1 MSSAG
6 PWSVKGIDPRARA
19 RAKTAARHDGVTL
32 GEWLNRV
39 ILDDSDPASPHWD
52 DALEGFPGF
61 GGGASPADPGE
72 DRLLRAMVNRLT
84 ERIEAAE
91 YQSSQTLGNLDK
103 AINQLVDKIG
113 RSSERQ
119 AEQLDETRED
129 LGRVRQGQDDLAGRI
144 AQMES
149 SQVAGDPETGKAIE
163 TTIMKLARRLY
174 EHENDIAAR
183 LHDTGQQVKEQGEAS
198 RKSAEALALKL
209 ERAEHRAADL
219 ADQAKRRDE
228 RSGEVLNGLHRATDS
243 LRLRVEGAER
253 QTNDAARTLD
263 TTVSRLEDR
272 LKTLESRNSGDNIEL
287 ERRFDR
293 LSGEVAGMIAETRTQ
308 LASALSNVAA
318 EPRVDRLE
326 NALTQALGRID
337 DAERRQGDGMHKLGN
352 ELTKLAGAI
361 ERRLTEN
368 ERRTQEALRDTRAEQ
383 NIDRRLDDVRQ
394 EGKESLRR
402 MGDEVTRMGKALAD
416 RIAHAETQSSTAV
429 AAATDRMAEV
439 IARLDEKKAAS
450 DEALADRLRQS
461 EERTAKRIEDAMS
474 GVKDRLAT
482 VRADTEE
489 VLSPVQRAMSALA
502 DRLEAIEARKLE
514 DDAKAAAAVEA
525 AAEAEAEAAAEAEA
539 EAIAAAEAAAAAA
552 IDFDTPLAPPPQAET
567 PRSHY
572 APDDLDP
579 FLTPEPPAQP
589 PAPAQTLAAPILR
602 APQPAPVPAAQP
614 RPMAAATAPQSA
626 ISHPVRAAAAPAPQA
641 APHPTLQPVP
651 QPIPATPQ
659 PAPQAAPQPAAP
671 RPGQRIGATAD
682 ADFLASARERTRTQ
696 SSAVEYDPGSRP
708 SKLGRTLLIALP
720 VIALVMLGGAGA
732 ILVWE
737 AIRGDAASQAA
748 NAVQE
753 RSFVASVE
761 AGFATADPAAPDATA
776 PASSGNA
783 AATEAMTDTNTGDNA
798 TNTAGETAEARQ
810 PAPANVV
817 ADASGSAVPLSAPAP
832 QEPSR
837 TAPQRSTVST
847 GANTLESAAAD
858 GNPVARYM
866 LGMRSLETGDT
877 ATAAILLR
885 RAAEQGIPAA
895 QYRYAK
901 LLETGEGVGIDLEA
915 ARQWTERAAN
925 AGHRRA
931 MHNLAVMYY
940 YGTGTAVNFDEA
952 ARWFQDAALL
962 GLRDS
967 QFNLALLFESGQ
979 GVPLSVPD
987 AFTWYSIAATETD
1000 PTASQ
1005 RAAALEE
1012 MMEPAALAEARRIV
1026 ASFQPRPIDAQANGL
1041 YRDLPWEQ
1049 APVASANDVYRAQG
1063 FLAALGYSPGPIDGM
1078 IGGQT
1083 YEAVMAFEAD
1093 QGLPQTGRV
1102 DAGLLDRLA
1111 RAAAG

>member
-39 ILDDSDPASPHWD
+39 ILDDSDPANPRWD

-61 GGGASPADPGE
+61 GGGTGPADPGE

-84 ERIEAAE
+84 ERLEAAE
-91 YQSSQTLGNLDK
+91 QQSSQTLGSLDK

-119 AEQLDETRED
+119 SEQLDETRED
-129 LGRVRQGQDDLAGRI
+129 LTRIRQGQDDLASRV

-149 SQVAGDPETGKAIE
+149 GQAPGNPEAGKAIE

-174 EHENDIAAR
+174 EHENDIAAQ
-183 LHDTGQQVKEQGEAS
+183 LHDTGQQVREHGEVA

-209 ERAEHRAADL
+209 ERAEHRASDL

-228 RSGEVLNGLHRATDS
+228 RSSEVLNGLHRATDS

-253 QTNDAARTLD
+253 VTNDAARTLD

-272 LKTLESRNSGDNIEL
+272 LKMLESRNSGDNVEL

-293 LSGEVAGMIAETRTQ
+293 LSTEVAGMIAETRSQ
-308 LASALSNVAA
+308 LASALNNVAA

-326 NALTQALGRID
+326 TALTQALGRID
-337 DAERRQGDGMHKLGN
+337 DAERRQGNGMHKLGN

-368 ERRTQEALRDTRAEQ
+368 ERRTQDALRDTRSEQ
-383 NIDRRLDDVRQ
+383 NLDRRLDDVRQ

-416 RIAHAETQSSTAV
+416 RISDAEAQSSTAV

-461 EERTAKRIEDAMS
+461 EERTAQRIEDAMT

-502 DRLEAIEARKLE
+502 DRLEAIETRKADDEAR
-514 DDAKAAAAVEA
+514 A
-525 AAEAEAEAAAEAEA
+525 AAEDEAAPEAVVE
-539 EAIAAAEAAAAAA
+539 A

-572 APDDLDP
+572 APDELDP
-579 FLTPEPPAQP
+579 FLAAEPAPQPQTPAQP
-589 PAPAQTLAAPILR
+589 LAAPVLR
-602 APQPAPVPAAQP
+602 AAQPVQAPLAQSRPVAAAIAPQSSNSHPVRSAAGPVLQPAAQPIAKSAPAPAPQPAPQPKPQPTP
-614 RPMAAATAPQSA
+614 RPA
-626 ISHPVRAAAAPAPQA
+626 
-641 APHPTLQPVP
+641 
-651 QPIPATPQ
+651 
-659 PAPQAAPQPAAP
+659 
-671 RPGQRIGATAD
+671 QRIGATAD

-696 SSAVEYDPGSRP
+696 SVTPDYDQGSRP
-708 SKLGRTLLIALP
+708 SKLGRTLLVALP
-720 VIALVMLGGAGA
+720 VVALVMLGGAGA

-748 NAVQE
+748 TAVQE

-761 AGFATADPAAPDATA
+761 AGFATADPSAAGAAAPPPATDPIDTPPAASDAAIEPQARDTA
-776 PASSGNA
+776 PA
-783 AATEAMTDTNTGDNA
+783 NT
-798 TNTAGETAEARQ
+798 
-810 PAPANVV
+810 V
-817 ADASGSAVPLSAPAP
+817 ADATGNTVPVTAPAR

-837 TAPQRSTVST
+837 TAPQRSTSGA

-858 GNPVARYM
+858 GDPVARYM
-866 LGMRSLETGDT
+866 LGMRSLDAGDA

-885 RAAEQGIPAA
+885 RAAEQGVPAA
-895 QYRYAK
+895 QYRYGK

-915 ARQWTERAAN
+915 ARRWTERAAN

-940 YGTGTAVNFDEA
+940 YGTGSVVNFDEA
-952 ARWFQDAALL
+952 ARWFQEAALL

-979 GVPLSVPD
+979 GVPLSLPD
-987 AFTWYSIAATETD
+987 AFTWYSIAASETD
-1000 PTASQ
+1000 PTATQ

-1026 ASFQPRPIDAQANGL
+1026 ATFQPRAINAQANGL
-1041 YRDLPWEQ
+1041 YRDLSWDQ
-1049 APVASANDVYRAQG
+1049 TPVANANDIYRAQG

-1102 DAGLLDRLA
+1102 DSGLLDRLE

>member
-39 ILDDSDPASPHWD
+39 ILDDSDPANPRWD

-61 GGGASPADPGE
+61 GGGAPAGADPGE

-91 YQSSQTLGNLDK
+91 HQSSQTLSSLDK
-103 AINQLVDKIG
+103 AINQLVDKVG

-119 AEQLDETRED
+119 SEQLEETRED
-129 LGRVRQGQDDLAGRI
+129 LGRVRQGQDDLASRI
-144 AQMES
+144 AQIES
-149 SQVAGDPETGKAIE
+149 GHATGNPEAGKAIE

-183 LHDTGQQVKEQGEAS
+183 MHDTSQQVKDQGEAS
-198 RKSAEALALKL
+198 RKAAESLALKL
-209 ERAEHRAADL
+209 ERAGHRAADL

-228 RSGEVLNGLHRATDS
+228 RASEAISGLHRATDS

-263 TTVSRLEDR
+263 QTVSRLEDR
-272 LKTLESRNSGDNIEL
+272 LKTLESRNSGDNVEL

-293 LSGEVAGMIAETRTQ
+293 LSSEVASMIAETRSQ
-308 LASALSNVAA
+308 LASALTNVAA

-326 NALTQALGRID
+326 TALTQALGRID
-337 DAERRQGDGMHKLGN
+337 DAERRQGNGMHKLGN

-368 ERRTQEALRDTRAEQ
+368 ERRTQDALRDTRSEQ
-383 NIDRRLDDVRQ
+383 NLDRRLDDVRQ

-416 RIAHAETQSSTAV
+416 RIAHAEAQSSTAV

-439 IARLDEKKAAS
+439 IARLDEQKAAS
-450 DEALADRLRQS
+450 DEALADRMRQS
-461 EERTAKRIEDAMS
+461 EERTAQRIEDAMT

-502 DRLEAIEARKLE
+502 DRLEAIEARKVEVE
-514 DDAKAAAAVEA
+514 DEADDETGSDSAVEA
-525 AAEAEAEAAAEAEA
+525 TDDTAAPVEV
-539 EAIAAAEAAAAAA
+539 

-567 PRSHY
+567 PRSQY
-572 APDDLDP
+572 APEDDDP
-579 FLTPEPPAQP
+579 FLTPEPAAPAAAEP
-589 PAPAQTLAAPILR
+589 PARSADAPLAAPVLR
-602 APQPAPVPAAQP
+602 APEPVAAPAARPAPQP
-614 RPMAAATAPQSA
+614 RP
-626 ISHPVRAAAAPAPQA
+626 AAAAMAEQPATLSQPVHPAAAPTPQPVLQPAPQA
-641 APHPTLQPVP
+641 TP
-651 QPIPATPQ
+651 QAAPQ
-659 PAPQAAPQPAAP
+659 PAPQAAPRPAPA
-671 RPGQRIGATAD
+671 QRIGATAD
-682 ADFLASARERTRTQ
+682 ADFLAAARDRTRVQNQ
-696 SSAVEYDPGSRP
+696 SADYDRGSQP
-708 SKLGRTLLIALP
+708 SRLGRTLLVALP
-720 VIALVMLGGAGA
+720 VVALVMLGGAGA

-737 AIRGDAASQAA
+737 AIRGDADSQAA

-761 AGFATADPAAPDATA
+761 AGFATEA
-776 PASSGNA
+776 PAGPAS
-783 AATEAMTDTNTGDNA
+783 AATEAPADTIDSTPAPEAA
-798 TNTAGETAEARQ
+798 TPAVETAARDT
-810 PAPANVV
+810 APANAV
-817 ADASGSAVPLSAPAP
+817 ADAAGTSLPALDPTPPEPARAV
-832 QEPSR
+832 
-837 TAPQRSTVST
+837 PQRSTANS
-847 GANTLESAAAD
+847 GAMTLESAAAD

-866 LGMRSLETGDT
+866 LGMRSLEAGDT
-877 ATAAILLR
+877 DTAAILLR

-895 QYRYAK
+895 QYRYGK
-901 LLETGEGVGIDLEA
+901 LLETGEGVAIDLEA
-915 ARQWTERAAN
+915 ARRWTERAAN

-931 MHNLAVMYY
+931 MHNLAVMNY
-940 YGTGTAVNFDEA
+940 YGTGTPVNFDEA
-952 ARWFQDAALL
+952 ARWFQEAALL

-979 GVPLSVPD
+979 GVPLSLPD
-987 AFTWYSIAATETD
+987 AFTWYSIAASDAD

-1005 RAAALEE
+1005 RAAGLEE
-1012 MMEPAALAEARRIV
+1012 MIEPAALTEARGI
-1026 ASFQPRPIDAQANGL
+1026 AATFQPRPIDAEANGL

-1049 APVASANDVYRAQG
+1049 TPVADSGTVYRAQG

-1078 IGGQT
+1078 IGAQT
-1083 YEAVMAFEAD
+1083 HEAVMAFEAD
-1093 QGLPQTGRV
+1093 HGLPQTGRI
-1102 DAGLLDRLA
+1102 DAGLLDRLE

>member
-39 ILDDSDPASPHWD
+39 ILDDSDPANPSWD

-61 GGGASPADPGE
+61 GGGASPVEPGE

-91 YQSSQTLGNLDK
+91 HQSSQTLGSLDK
-103 AINQLVDKIG
+103 AINQLVDKVG
-113 RSSERQ
+113 RTSERQ
-119 AEQLDETRED
+119 AEQLEETRED

-149 SQVAGDPETGKAIE
+149 GQVTGNPEAGKAIE

-174 EHENDIAAR
+174 EHENDVAAR
-183 LHDTGQQVKEQGEAS
+183 LHDTGQHVKDQGEAA

-263 TTVSRLEDR
+263 TTVARLEGR
-272 LKTLESRNSGDNIEL
+272 LKTLESRNSGDNVEL

-293 LSGEVAGMIAETRTQ
+293 LSSEVAGMIAETRSQ

-337 DAERRQGDGMHKLGN
+337 DAERRQGDGMHKLGH

-368 ERRTQEALRDTRAEQ
+368 ERRTQDALRDTRAEQ

-416 RIAHAETQSSTAV
+416 RISYAEAQSSTAV

-461 EERTAKRIEDAMS
+461 EERTAQRIEDAMS

-502 DRLEAIEARKLE
+502 DRLEAIEARKQE
-514 DDAKAAAAVEA
+514 DDADSG
-525 AAEAEAEAAAEAEA
+525 AEAEAEA
-539 EAIAAAEAAAAAA
+539 EAIVAEVGAPAPVAEP

-572 APDDLDP
+572 APDDADP

-589 PAPAQTLAAPILR
+589 AAAAQPLAAPVLR
-602 APQPAPVPAAQP
+602 APQPASAPAPQPAPQP
-614 RPMAAATAPQSA
+614 RPVAAATAPQSA
-626 ISHPVRAAAAPAPQA
+626 ISQPVRPPAAPAPQA
-641 APHPTLQPVP
+641 APHPTLQAVP
-651 QPIPATPQ
+651 QPVPARPE
-659 PAPQAAPQPAAP
+659 PAPQAAPQQSGP

-696 SSAVEYDPGSRP
+696 SSTVDYDQGSRP

-720 VIALVMLGGAGA
+720 VVALVMLGGAGA

-761 AGFATADPAAPDATA
+761 AGFATADPAAPGTAAPATAADPATTETTPNPAANPGDSAGTEPRATTSDTTATRQTA
-776 PASSGNA
+776 PANA
-783 AATEAMTDTNTGDNA
+783 
-798 TNTAGETAEARQ
+798 
-810 PAPANVV
+810 V
-817 ADASGSAVPLSAPAP
+817 ADASGNTIPLTMPTP

-837 TAPQRSTVST
+837 TAARSTTNS

-858 GNPVARYM
+858 GNPVARYL
-866 LGMRSLETGDT
+866 LGMRSLDSGDT

-885 RAAEQGIPAA
+885 RAAEQGVPSA
-895 QYRYAK
+895 QYRYGK

-915 ARQWTERAAN
+915 ARRWTERAAN

-931 MHNLAVMYY
+931 MHNLAVMHY

-952 ARWFQDAALL
+952 ARWFQEAALL

-987 AFTWYSIAATETD
+987 AFTWYSIAASESD

-1012 MMEPAALAEARRIV
+1012 MMEPAALVEARRIT

-1049 APVASANDVYRAQG
+1049 GPVANTDDVYRAQG

-1083 YEAVMAFEAD
+1083 YDAVMAFEAD

-1102 DAGLLDRLA
+1102 DSGLLDRLE

>member
-39 ILDDSDPASPHWD
+39 ILDDSDPANPRWD

-61 GGGASPADPGE
+61 GGGAVPADPGE

-84 ERIEAAE
+84 ERLEAAE
-91 YQSSQTLGNLDK
+91 HQSSQTLGSLDK

-119 AEQLDETRED
+119 SEQLDETRED
-129 LGRVRQGQDDLAGRI
+129 LTRIRQGQDDLAGRV

-149 SQVAGDPETGKAIE
+149 GQVSGNPEAGKAIE

-174 EHENDIAAR
+174 EHENDIAAQ
-183 LHDTGQQVKEQGEAS
+183 LHDTGQQVKEHGEAA

-209 ERAEHRAADL
+209 ERAEHRASDL

-253 QTNDAARTLD
+253 VTNDAARTLD

-272 LKTLESRNSGDNIEL
+272 LKTLESRNSGDNVEL

-293 LSGEVAGMIAETRTQ
+293 LSTEVAGMIAETRSQ
-308 LASALSNVAA
+308 LASALNNVAA

-326 NALTQALGRID
+326 TALTQALGRID
-337 DAERRQGDGMHKLGN
+337 DAERRQGNGMHKLGN

-368 ERRTQEALRDTRAEQ
+368 ERRTQDALRDTRSEQ
-383 NIDRRLDDVRQ
+383 NLDRRLDDVRQ

-416 RIAHAETQSSTAV
+416 RISDAEAQSSTAV

-461 EERTAKRIEDAMS
+461 EERTAQRIEDAMT

-502 DRLEAIEARKLE
+502 DRLEAIETRKADDEAR
-514 DDAKAAAAVEA
+514 AAAD
-525 AAEAEAEAAAEAEA
+525 AEAEAAAEAET
-539 EAIAAAEAAAAAA
+539 EAAPENVVEA

-572 APDDLDP
+572 APDELDP
-579 FLTPEPPAQP
+579 FLAAEP
-589 PAPAQTLAAPILR
+589 
-602 APQPAPVPAAQP
+602 APQPATPAQSLAAPVLRAAQPVPAPPAQPAAQP
-614 RPMAAATAPQSA
+614 RPVAAAIAPQSST
-626 ISHPVRAAAAPAPQA
+626 SHPVRPAAG
-641 APHPTLQPVP
+641 PVL
-651 QPIPATPQ
+651 
-659 PAPQAAPQPAAP
+659 QAAPQPAPKSAPTPQPTPQPMPQAAP
-671 RPGQRIGATAD
+671 RPAQRIGATAD

-696 SSAVEYDPGSRP
+696 SAAPDYDPGSRP
-708 SKLGRTLLIALP
+708 SKFGRTLLVALP
-720 VIALVMLGGAGA
+720 VVALVMLGGAGA

-748 NAVQE
+748 TVVQE

-761 AGFATADPAAPDATA
+761 AGFATADPSAPGAATPPPAADPIDTA
-776 PASSGNA
+776 PAASDAGVAPA
-783 AATEAMTDTNTGDNA
+783 ARDT
-798 TNTAGETAEARQ
+798 
-810 PAPANVV
+810 APANTV
-817 ADASGSAVPLSAPAP
+817 ADASGNTVPLTAPAR
-832 QEPSR
+832 QEPNR
-837 TAPQRSTVST
+837 TAPQRSTSSA

-858 GNPVARYM
+858 GDPVARYM
-866 LGMRSLETGDT
+866 LGMRSLDAGDA

-885 RAAEQGIPAA
+885 RAAEQGVPAA
-895 QYRYAK
+895 QYRYGK

-915 ARQWTERAAN
+915 ARRWTERAAN

-940 YGTGTAVNFDEA
+940 YGTGSVVNFDEA
-952 ARWFQDAALL
+952 ARWFQEAALL

-987 AFTWYSIAATETD
+987 AFTWYSIAASETD
-1000 PTASQ
+1000 PTATQ

-1026 ASFQPRPIDAQANGL
+1026 ASFQPRAIDAQANGL
-1041 YRDLPWEQ
+1041 YRDLSWDQ
-1049 APVASANDVYRAQG
+1049 TPVANANDVYRAQG

-1102 DAGLLDRLA
+1102 DSGLLDRLE

>member
-39 ILDDSDPASPHWD
+39 ILDDSDPANTRWD

-61 GGGASPADPGE
+61 AGGSAPADPGE

-91 YQSSQTLGNLDK
+91 HQSSQTLSSLDK
-103 AINQLVDKIG
+103 AINQLVDKVG

-119 AEQLDETRED
+119 SEQLEETRED
-129 LGRVRQGQDDLAGRI
+129 LSRVRQGQDDLATRI
-144 AQMES
+144 AQIES
-149 SQVAGDPETGKAIE
+149 GSSTGNPEAGKAIE

-198 RKSAEALALKL
+198 RKATESLALKL

-219 ADQAKRRDE
+219 AEQAKRRDE
-228 RSGEVLNGLHRATDS
+228 RAGEVLNGLHRATDS

-263 TTVSRLEDR
+263 QTVARLEDR
-272 LKTLESRNSGDNIEL
+272 LKTLETRNSGDNVEL

-293 LSGEVAGMIAETRTQ
+293 LSSEVASMIAETRSQ

-326 NALTQALGRID
+326 TALTQALGRID
-337 DAERRQGDGMHKLGN
+337 DAERRQGNGMHKLGN

-368 ERRTQEALRDTRAEQ
+368 ERRTQDALRDTRSEQ
-383 NIDRRLDDVRQ
+383 ILDRKLDDVRQ

-416 RIAHAETQSSTAV
+416 RIAHAEAQSSTAV

-439 IARLDEKKAAS
+439 IARLDEQKLAS
-450 DEALADRLRQS
+450 DEALADRMRQS
-461 EERTAKRIEDAMS
+461 EERTAQRIEDAMT

-514 DDAKAAAAVEA
+514 DEAEA
-525 AAEAEAEAAAEAEA
+525 AAETETESEAEAEAAND
-539 EAIAAAEAAAAAA
+539 AAEPLAET

-567 PRSHY
+567 PRSQY
-572 APDDLDP
+572 APEDDDP
-579 FLTPEPPAQP
+579 FLTAEPA
-589 PAPAQTLAAPILR
+589 APAIAET
-602 APQPAPVPAAQP
+602 
-614 RPMAAATAPQSA
+614 
-626 ISHPVRAAAAPAPQA
+626 AAPAPQPRKPEAPLA
-641 APHPTLQPVP
+641 APVLRAPEPVAAPAARPAPQPRPAAAAMAEQPATLSQPVLQPAH
-651 QPIPATPQ
+651 QPVLQPAPQ
-659 PAPQAAPQPAAP
+659 PAPQAAPQPAPQAAP
-671 RPGQRIGATAD
+671 RPATQRIGATAD
-682 ADFLASARERTRTQ
+682 ADFLAAARDRTRVQNQ
-696 SSAVEYDPGSRP
+696 SADYDNGSRP
-708 SKLGRTLLIALP
+708 SRLGRTLLVALP
-720 VIALVMLGGAGA
+720 VVALVMLGGAGA

-737 AIRGDAASQAA
+737 AIRGDADSQAA

-761 AGFATADPAAPDATA
+761 AGFATETPAGPASTPPATPANPVDATPAPEVETPPVEAEAMNTA
-776 PASSGNA
+776 PANA
-783 AATEAMTDTNTGDNA
+783 
-798 TNTAGETAEARQ
+798 
-810 PAPANVV
+810 V
-817 ADASGSAVPLSAPAP
+817 ADASGTSMPALDAPRS
-832 QEPSR
+832 EPAR
-837 TAPQRSTVST
+837 TAPQRSTANA
-847 GANTLESAAAD
+847 GAMTLESAAAD
-858 GNPVARYM
+858 GNPVARYL
-866 LGMRSLETGDT
+866 LGMRSLEAGDS

-895 QYRYAK
+895 QYRYGK
-901 LLETGEGVGIDLEA
+901 LLETGEGVAIDLEA
-915 ARQWTERAAN
+915 ARRWTERAAN

-952 ARWFQDAALL
+952 ARWFQEAALL

-979 GVPLSVPD
+979 GVPLSLPD
-987 AFTWYSIAATETD
+987 AFTWYSIAASESD

-1012 MMEPAALAEARRIV
+1012 MIEPAALTEARGI
-1026 ASFQPRPIDAQANGL
+1026 AATFQPRPIDAEANGL

-1049 APVASANDVYRAQG
+1049 TPVADSETVYRAQG

-1102 DAGLLDRLA
+1102 DANLLDRLE

>member
-39 ILDDSDPASPHWD
+39 ILDDSDPANPRWD

-61 GGGASPADPGE
+61 GGGSTPADPDE

-84 ERIEAAE
+84 ERVEAAE
-91 YQSSQTLGNLDK
+91 LQSSQTLGSLDK
-103 AINQLVDKIG
+103 AINQLVDKVG

-119 AEQLDETRED
+119 SEQLDEARED
-129 LGRVRQGQDDLAGRI
+129 LVRVRQGQDELAGRI
-144 AQMES
+144 ARIES
-149 SQVAGDPETGKAIE
+149 GQTPGNPEASKAIE

-183 LHDTGQQVKEQGEAS
+183 LHETSKQVKEHGEAA
-198 RKSAEALALKL
+198 RKADEALALKL
-209 ERAEHRAADL
+209 ERAEHRAADI

-228 RSGEVLNGLHRATDS
+228 RSGEMLNGLHRATDS

-253 QTNDAARTLD
+253 LTNDAARTLD

-272 LKTLESRNSGDNIEL
+272 LKMLETRNSGDNVEL

-293 LSGEVAGMIAETRTQ
+293 LSSEVASIIAETRSQVAT
-308 LASALSNVAA
+308 ALTNVAA

-326 NALTQALGRID
+326 TALTQALGRID
-337 DAERRQGDGMHKLGN
+337 AAERRQGDGMHKLGN

-361 ERRLTEN
+361 DRRLTES
-368 ERRTQEALRDTRAEQ
+368 ERRAQDSLRDARAEQ
-383 NIDRRLDDVRQ
+383 NIDRRLEEVRL
-394 EGKESLRR
+394 EGKDSLRR

-416 RIAHAETQSSTAV
+416 RIATSEERSASTV

-439 IARLDEKKAAS
+439 IARIDEKKAAS
-450 DEALADRLRQS
+450 DAALAERIATS
-461 EERTAKRIEDAMS
+461 EERTAKRIEDAMT
-474 GVKDRLAT
+474 GVHDRIASA
-482 VRADTEE
+482 RSDTEE

-502 DRLEAIEARKLE
+502 DRLEAIEARK
-514 DDAKAAAAVEA
+514 VEEETGREIA
-525 AAEAEAEAAAEAEA
+525 QAEAEATREPAAEP
-539 EAIAAAEAAAAAA
+539 

-572 APDDLDP
+572 APEEDDP
-579 FLTPEPPAQP
+579 FLAPEPEPVT
-589 PAPAQTLAAPILR
+589 PAPVQSRAEPVQPLAAPILR
-602 APQPAPVPAAQP
+602 TPEPAPTPAPQAQ
-614 RPMAAATAPQSA
+614 RP
-626 ISHPVRAAAAPAPQA
+626 AAAAP
-641 APHPTLQPVP
+641 TL
-651 QPIPATPQ
+651 Q
-659 PAPQAAPQPAAP
+659 PAPQAAPQPAPAQRAVAAAIAP
-671 RPGQRIGATAD
+671 QAAMSQPVRPAAQAAPQPSPAPQPKPQRIGATAD
-682 ADFLASARERTRTQ
+682 ADFLASARERTRVQ
-696 SSAVEYDPGSRP
+696 SSSPDYDRASQP
-708 SKLGRTLLIALP
+708 SKLGRTLLVALP
-720 VIALVMLGGAGA
+720 VVALVMLAGAGA

-737 AIRGDAASQAA
+737 AIRGDADIQAA

-761 AGFATADPAAPDATA
+761 AGFASEGVAAPAETTQPDATA
-776 PASSGNA
+776 TN
-783 AATEAMTDTNTGDNA
+783 TEAAPARTETEAPA
-798 TNTAGETAEARQ
+798 TQT
-810 PAPANVV
+810 APANAV
-817 ADASGSAVPLSAPAP
+817 ADASGTTVPAASPSNA
-832 QEPSR
+832 EPTR
-837 TAPQRSTVST
+837 TAPQRTATSS
-847 GANTLESAAAD
+847 GALTLESAAAD
-858 GNPVARYM
+858 GNPVARYL
-866 LGMRSLETGDT
+866 LGMRSLEAGDA
-877 ATAAILLR
+877 ATAVILLR
-885 RAAEQGIPAA
+885 RAAEQGVPAA
-895 QYRYAK
+895 QYRYGK

-915 ARQWTERAAN
+915 ARRWTERAAN

-940 YGTGTAVNFDEA
+940 YGTGTAVNFEGA
-952 ARWFQDAALL
+952 ARWFQEAALL

-987 AFTWYSIAATETD
+987 AFTWYSIAASETD

-1005 RAAALEE
+1005 RATALEE
-1012 MMEPAALAEARRIV
+1012 MMEPAALTEARATV
-1026 ASFQPRPIDAQANGL
+1026 AAFRPRPINAEANGL

-1049 APVASANDVYRAQG
+1049 APIANANTVLRAQG
-1063 FLAALGYSPGPIDGM
+1063 FLAALGYAPGPIDGM
-1078 IGGQT
+1078 VGGQT
-1083 YEAVMAFEAD
+1083 LDAIMAFQAD

-1102 DAGLLDRLA
+1102 DDNLIDRLQ